1 MELWDL
7 YTENRVK
14 TCETHVRGNPL
25 PENKYH
31 LVVNVWIKNS
41 EGKYLISRRS
51 RKKSR
56 NPLKF
61 ETVGGAVLKGEN
73 SLQAA
78 IRETKE
84 EVGIDLDTKTTKLVY
99 SDVRKNL
106 NSILDVYLFE
116 YDGTVDLKNVT
127 TDEVESVGF
136 MNTEQIYGLCK
147 DGLFVHTLNYCFEKV
162 FGL

>member
-7 YTENRVK
+7 YTENGVK
-14 TCETHVRGNPL
+14 TGEKHVRGDPL

-84 EVGIDLDTKTTKLVY
+84 EVGIDLDTKRAKLVY

-116 YDGTVDLKNVT
+116 HDGIVDLKNAT
-127 TDEVESVGF
+127 TDEVESVNW
-136 MNTEQIYGLCK
+136 MTTDEIYDLSK
-147 DGLFVHTLNYCFEKV
+147 KGLFVHTLEYCFEKV
-162 FGL
+162 FNL

>member
-14 TCETHVRGNPL
+14 TGETHVRGNPL
-25 PENKYH
+25 PKEKYH

-41 EGKYLISRRS
+41 EGKYLISKRS
-51 RKKSR
+51 KTKLK
-56 NPLKF
+56 NPLMF
-61 ETVGGAVLKGEN
+61 ETVAGAALKGEN

-84 EVGIDLDTKTTKLVY
+84 EVGIDLETKEAKPVY

-116 YDGTVDLKNVT
+116 YDGTVDLRNAT
-127 TDEVESVGF
+127 SDEVESVKW
-136 MNTEQIYGLCK
+136 MTTDEIYDLSK
-147 DGLFVHTLNYCFEKV
+147 KGLFVHTLDYCFEKV
-162 FGL
+162 FSF

>member
-7 YTENRVK
+7 YTENRIK
-14 TCETHVRGNPL
+14 TGETHVRGNPL
-25 PENKYH
+25 PKDKYH
-31 LVVNVWIKNS
+31 LVVNVWTKNS

-84 EVGIDLDTKTTKLVY
+84 EVGIDLDTKRAKLVN

-106 NSILDVYLFE
+106 NIIFDIYLLE
-116 YDGTVDLKNVT
+116 YDGIVDLRNAT
-127 TDEVESVGF
+127 TDEVESVGW
-136 MNTEQIYGLCK
+136 MTTDEIYDLSK
-147 DGLFVHTLNYCFEKV
+147 KGLFIHTLNYCFEKV